1 MSIRRYLCAALTRRQ
16 RVCQGK
22 SCGFPF
28 NRMIGLLFTGLL
40 GLSACQNSAAEPLP
54 TVAVT
59 VQAPTA
65 APTESVATGAPS
77 SGAEADGN
85 ATATP
90 ELADILTVIGRA
102 EGLEQFA
109 EIAAEVG
116 LTAELSGAGPLTILL
131 PTNDAFAQLPAAV
144 RRDGEFMGEILREH
158 IIEGA
163 YSLDDMTTPTAV
175 TTLLGDKLSLLVGQ
189 TGGTILGANVLSGDY
204 TVSNGMIHIIDTV
217 ILPPAIEAE
226 VLARYEPVAGET
238 LEPMQGNIHIGNNET
253 TPIPYLTVPPTSGPH
268 YPNIAPWQVFA
279 ADKPWRYEQLIH
291 NLEDSGVVIYY
302 QCADGCP
309 DLVAQL
315 ADLVQ
320 PLIDSGRHVL
330 VAPND
335 PTWTLPNG
343 EQPHQDMGAPIAV
356 VAWRHLLKLDAFDA
370 ERINA
375 FIDAFEGID
384 HHVK

>member
-1 MSIRRYLCAALTRRQ
+1 MSIRR
-16 RVCQGK
+16 
-22 SCGFPF
+22 SH
-28 NRMIGLLFTGLL
+28 LLFFVLL
-40 GLSACQNSAAEPLP
+40 LTGLSACRGSSPDAPP
-54 TVAVT
+54 TAVPT

-65 APTESVATGAPS
+65 APTAPVAASEPTAV
-77 SGAEADGN
+77 AEAAGD
-85 ATATP
+85 ASTTATP
-90 ELADILTVIGRA
+90 ELADILTVISRA
-102 EGLEQFA
+102 EGLEQFT
-109 EIAAEVG
+109 EIAAQVG
-116 LTAELSGAGPLTILL
+116 LTALLSGDAPLTILL
-131 PTNDAFAQLPAAV
+131 PTNDAFAQLPATV
-144 RRDGEFMGEILREH
+144 REDQDLMGTILREH
-158 IIEGA
+158 IIEGV
-163 YSLDDMTTPTAV
+163 YPLDGMAAPATV
-175 TTLLGDKLSLLVGQ
+175 TTLLGDKLSLLIGQ

-204 TVSNGMIHIIDTV
+204 TVSNGLIHIIDTV
-217 ILPPAIEAE
+217 ILPPDIEAA

-253 TPIPYLTVPPTSGPH
+253 TPIPYLSVPPTSGPH
-268 YPNIAPWQVFA
+268 FPNIAPWQIFA
-279 ADKPWRYEQLIH
+279 ADQPWRYEQLVH
-291 NLEDSGVVIYY
+291 NLEDAGIVIYY

-315 ADLVQ
+315 EELAQ

-356 VAWRHLLKLDAFDA
+356 AAWRHLLKLDAFDA
-370 ERINA
+370 DQINA